1 MRTGAPLAVVIL
13 AVLCSPS
20 TAAEP
25 ANLVTNPSLEGPIDA
40 EGYPE
45 GWGKFYPQPA
55 GAFKFAIVAG
65 GRTGKL
71 AMTIEGDGQFGA
83 MAANRVPLDPAKR
96 YVARGW
102 VKVTGGKQATAD
114 VKLHYYAEGGAYLGQ
129 TRIGFASPGSDQ
141 WQRVTVTDR
150 AGEFPQAKLIGLA
163 IACTGDAKA
172 RYDDLELLAFDKKDL
187 PADFEEKYGVTRSP
201 QLALLDRRVGT
212 WDTKTKIKPCLW
224 VPGGAESTGVETIRW
239 ILGGQMLEFR
249 QRTAN
254 SAESLGLMTYDAR
267 EKVYRSW
274 HFDSQGNLPRADSIG
289 RWDEASQTWTIEQD
303 QKDEF
308 RSVVRLKMVGEDKV
322 EWQGVWKDKQG
333 QVLLDIEGTSTRQ
346 KEKP

>member
-1 MRTGAPLAVVIL
+1 MRIRAPLAVVLL
-13 AVLCSPS
+13 AMLCSLS
-20 TAAEP
+20 LAAEP
-25 ANLVTNPSLEGPIDA
+25 ANLVKNPSLEGPIDA
-40 EGYPE
+40 SGYPE
-45 GWGKFYPQPA
+45 GWGKFFSQPA
-55 GAFKFAIVAG
+55 GAFKFDFAQG

-83 MAANRVPLDPAKR
+83 MPANRVPLDPTKR

-141 WQRVTVTDR
+141 WQLVTVTDR

-187 PADFEEKYGVTRSP
+187 PADFDAKYGITRSP
-201 QLALLDRRVGT
+201 QLALLNRRVGT
-212 WDTKTKIKPCLW
+212 WNTKTTIKPCLW
-224 VPGGAESTGVETIRW
+224 VAQGAESTGVETINW

-249 QRTAN
+249 QRS
-254 SAESLGLMTYDAR
+254 SAAADESLGLMTYDAR
-267 EKVYRSW
+267 DRVYRTW
-274 HFDSQGNLPRADSIG
+274 RFDSNGNVPRSESIG
-289 RWDEASQTWTIEQD
+289 RWDEASQTFTIEAD
-303 QKDEF
+303 DKEVA
-308 RSVVRLKMVGEDKV
+308 SVVRLKLVGDDKV
-322 EWQGVWKDKQG
+322 QWQGVWKDKRG
-333 QVLLDIEGTSTRQ
+333 QIVLDIEGESTRQ
-346 KEKP
+346 AKK